1 RWHGLLH
8 SGARY
13 AVRDQE
19 SARECIEENTTLR
32 RIAPH
37 TIEDIGGLFALLPGD
52 DEAYAGQFVEGCRA
66 SGIPTEELSAAAAHR
81 REPLLAPD
89 VKLAFAVPDG
99 GIDSWSLL
107 RSMAADAEARGCRVL
122 VRHPLVGVERDGDR
136 ITAVRVHDAVAGQD
150 RTIGC
155 QWVVNAAGAWAGEV
169 GRMAGVPLK
178 MIAGKGVMVVMAS
191 RYVRGVINACRKPA
205 DGDII
210 VPQHEVAILGTTSE
224 QVPSADDIA
233 VPPADVDR
241 MIDMCAQMVPAL
253 ASGRVLRAFAGSR
266 PLYVAEPPAD
276 GGDGGGDTRA
286 VSRNFTV
293 IDHPRLDG
301 LDNMYSIVGGKL
313 TTCRQMAEAVVDRL
327 AERMGVTEPCR
338 TATELLPGADHGTH
352 RVAEPLAR
360 VERDQT
366 YGELICECELV
377 TRGQVREAVN
387 DGLTELED
395 LRRKVR
401 LGYGPCQAAFCAW
414 RAAGMLAEGSGR
426 RGPGNPEGV
435 PRSVGRGPGN
445 PTTRW
450 SGWSGSWRSAG
461 AGSGRPSGA
470 TRPARPCSTTPSTAA
485 SSTSGARA
493 CPTRRPPPPRAADA
507 GRRGRRRG
515 GPGRAGQRHPP
526 GRGGPPGAGPGPRQR
541 LHPLGGW
548 GGRRARADRRRA
560 GRAATGGDRPPPR
573 GPPLPPGRSGG
584 DPRRPGLVLPLHRR
598 GRPDPRRRP
607 RPQSRP
613 GHRLRHPAT
622 HLPAS
627 RAGGGPGNRVGC
639 STGAGGG
646 GDLRRVP
653 RLLGGPVRGP
663 PAPD

>member
-1 RWHGLLH
+1 MTTPLETDVVVVGGGVTGVAVLRDLALRGVHAILVERFDLGTGTSGRWHGLLH

-37 TIEDIGGLFALLPGD
+37 TIEDIGGLFVLLPGD

-107 RSMAADAEARGCRVL
+107 RSMAADAEARGCQVL
-122 VRHPLVGVERDGDR
+122 VRHPLVGVERSGDR
-136 ITAVRVHDAVAGQD
+136 ISAVRVHDVVAGQD
-150 RTIGC
+150 RLIGC

-169 GRMAGVPLK
+169 GRMAGVPIT

-191 RYVRGVINACRKPA
+191 RYVRGVVNACRKPA

-224 QVPSADDIA
+224 QVPSPDDIS

-241 MIDMCAQMVPAL
+241 MIDMCAQMVPAI

-266 PLYVAEPPAD
+266 PLYKAETPAGD
-276 GGDGGGDTRA
+276 GQAGGGGDTRE
-286 VSRNFTV
+286 VSRTFTV
-293 IDHPRLDG
+293 LDHASRDG
-301 LDNMYSIVGGKL
+301 LDNMFSIVGGKL

-338 TATELLPGADHGTH
+338 TATEVLPGADHGHH
-352 RVAEPLAR
+352 RLADPLAR
-360 VERDQT
+360 VERDQA

-377 TRGQVREAVN
+377 TRGQVRQAVA

-395 LRRKVR
+395 LRRKLR

-414 RAAGMLAEGSGR
+414 RAAGMVAEAAQ
-426 RGPGNPEGV
+426 
-435 PRSVGRGPGN
+435 
-445 PTTRW
+445 
-450 SGWSGSWRSAG
+450 AG
-461 AGSGRPSGA
+461 D
-470 TRPARPCSTTPSTAA
+470 
-485 SSTSGARA
+485 GARA
-493 CPTRRPPPPRAADA
+493 PDPVAGLERFLEERWRGQRSTIWGDQARQALLNHAIYRGIFDLKGDGVPDEAEAAGLPRTEPGAGDPTRRVGDELVGDTE
-507 GRRGRRRG
+507 GRTSS
-515 GPGRAGQRHPP
+515 
-526 GRGGPPGAGPGPRQR
+526 
-541 LHPLGGW
+541 
-548 GGRRARADRRRA
+548 RAD
-560 GRAATGGDRPPPR
+560 GR
-573 GPPLPPGRSGG
+573 
-584 DPRRPGLVLPLHRR
+584 
-598 GRPDPRRRP
+598 
-607 RPQSRP
+607 
-613 GHRLRHPAT
+613 
-622 HLPAS
+622 
-627 RAGGGPGNRVGC
+627 
-639 STGAGGG
+639 
-646 GDLRRVP
+646 
-653 RLLGGPVRGP
+653 
-663 PAPD
+663 